1 MKKEQITRLVKK
13 RFFSINIEV
22 ENGSRVELNST
33 LFEDLKNYLFLQNV
47 CCQERFA
54 VAFS

>member
-33 LFEDLKNYLFLQNV
+33 FLKT
-47 CCQERFA
+47 
-54 VAFS
+54 